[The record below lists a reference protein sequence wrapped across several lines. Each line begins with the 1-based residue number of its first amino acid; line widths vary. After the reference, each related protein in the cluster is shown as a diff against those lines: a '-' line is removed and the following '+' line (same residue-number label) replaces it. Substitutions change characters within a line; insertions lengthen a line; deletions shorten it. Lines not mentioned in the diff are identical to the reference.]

1 MIGIEPIKV
10 FGLKEALKEINSVN
24 PKLRREITGTYK
36 QIMAAT
42 VKDMQNH
49 IPYNAPMSGFNRAW
63 NKNGVDLLPWD
74 GSIARNMVKVKIDTR
89 RARNRNIQYGQVYET
104 LAVFKISWVGTMNT
118 IIDLAGKRNAPT
130 TLAGANMIKVLNER
144 YGKSMRFGWPAVE
157 RNRGQIDS
165 EMAILVKRVMDEV
178 NRNIVTNSP
187 AFRVVGANMV

>member
-10 FGLKEALKEINSVN
+10 FGLKEALKQINSVN

-49 IPYNAPMSGFNRAW
+49 IPYNPPMSGFAGRW
-63 NKNGVDLLPWD
+63 TKSGVDLLPWD
-74 GSIARNMVKVKIDTR
+74 GSIARKMVKVKIDTR

-118 IIDLAGKRNAPT
+118 IIDLAGKKNNPT
-130 TLAGANMIKVLNER
+130 TLAGANMIKVLNAR
-144 YGKSMRFGWPAVE
+144 YGQSMRFGWPAVE

-178 NRNIVTNSP
+178 NRNIVTNTP
-187 AFRVVGANMV
+187 AFRVVGSNMV

>member
-1 MIGIEPIKV
+1 MIGVEPIKV

-24 PKLRREITGTYK
+24 PKLRREITTTYK

-49 IPYNAPMSGFNRAW
+49 IPYNAPMSGFSRAW

-89 RARNRNIQYGQVYET
+89 RARNRNIQYGAVYET

-118 IIDLAGKRNAPT
+118 IIDLAG
-130 TLAGANMIKVLNER
+130 KVLNER

-178 NRNIVTNSP
+178 NRNIVTNTP
-187 AFRVVGANMV
+187 TFRVVGSTMV